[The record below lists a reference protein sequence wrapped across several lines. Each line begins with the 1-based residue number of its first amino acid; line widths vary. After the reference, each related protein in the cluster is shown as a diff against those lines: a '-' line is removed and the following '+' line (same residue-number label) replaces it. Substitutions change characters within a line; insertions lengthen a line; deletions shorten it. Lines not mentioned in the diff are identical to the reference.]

1 MIGIFMV
8 ITLIFIISS
17 NLISMPG
24 TTVTLPKISGAQY
37 ETGEKLIVTISAER
51 RLFYN
56 GEEVTWDKFREKL
69 DAWVK
74 ALQSPQNDSDDIERT
89 AHPKIIVCADEGV
102 QLKDWVELANIARE
116 LGLDFVLSSDLQS
129 KRTDKLPQKD
139 ISISDE

>member
-24 TTVTLPKISGAQY
+24 TTVKLPKISGAQY

-51 RLFYN
+51 QLFYN
-56 GEEVTWDKFREKL
+56 GEAVSWDKFREKL

-74 ALQSPQNDSDDIERT
+74 DLQAPQNDSDEIERA

-116 LGLDFVLSSDLQS
+116 LGLDFVLSSDMQNE
-129 KRTDKLPQKD
+129 RTGNQPQKD
-139 ISISDE
+139 VSISDE